1 MSRFLIIGAYG
12 GIGEKLSSHLAGQ
25 GHQLLL
31 CGRDPIKAKQL
42 ADKVGQVC
50 FDFDA
55 SRIEHFETIL
65 PQILEQFGPID
76 GVVNFAGSILL
87 KSIERTT
94 LDELH
99 RVMQANFETAFLTVK
114 YLAPYLAR
122 NQGGSI
128 VLMSSVAAR
137 FGMPNHEAIAAA
149 KGAVQGLMLS
159 AAASFASRGVRINAV
174 APALVE
180 TPMSQKIVG
189 TPEAKQASAAM
200 HPVGRI
206 GQPEDVASMI
216 AWLLDPCQ
224 SWVTGQIFGVDGGM
238 STLKSKR

>member
-1 MSRFLIIGAYG
+1 MGRFLVIGAYG
-12 GIGEKLSSHLAGQ
+12 GIGQKLCSRLVSQ

-31 CGRDPIKAKQL
+31 CGRDAAKAKSL
-42 ADKVGQVC
+42 AADLGHFG

-55 SRIEHFETIL
+55 SRVDHFESLL
-65 PQILEQFGPID
+65 PQILDEFGPID
-76 GVVNFAGSILL
+76 GVVNLAGSILL
-87 KSIERTT
+87 KSIERTS

-99 RVMQANFETAFLTVK
+99 DVMRANFETAFMTVK

-122 NQGGSI
+122 QNGGSI

-159 AAASFASRGVRINAV
+159 AAASYASRGVRINAV

-180 TPMSQKIVG
+180 TPMSQKIVSS
-189 TPEAKQASAAM
+189 PEAKQASAAM

-206 GQPEDVASMI
+206 GQPDDVASMI
-216 AWLLDPCQ
+216 AWLLEPSQ